1 MKLFEYAAA
10 SVVMHL
16 TKDTKVR
23 KVRIYVANIVGSE
36 CNSLVFVYT
45 EGGNLLWETI
55 TTET

>member
-1 MKLFEYAAA
+1 MKLFEYAEA
-10 SVVMHL
+10 SFVMHL

-23 KVRIYVANIVGSE
+23 KVRIYVANIIGSE

-45 EGGNLLWETI
+45 EGGNLFWEKV